1 MKRALTVAMLASSVL
16 FVGAIE
22 SSEARPPVWKQIRRQ
37 SRQLERNFRQA
48 SRDVQRFDR
57 QLNNNINR
65 YQRRYNNYYYRGS
78 GARFYSP
85 GFGYYYGW

>member
-1 MKRALTVAMLASSVL
+1 MKRALTIATLACSVL
-16 FVGAIE
+16 FVGAIN
-22 SSEARPPVWKQIRRQ
+22 SSEARPPAWKRVRQQ

-57 QLNNNINR
+57 QLNNNVNR
-65 YQRRYNNYYYRGS
+65 YQRRYNNYYRGN